1 MRTSRLLTGG
11 AVGSLF
17 LLPFSHQ
24 RGPNGTLDGFW
35 QLEKVLIHAA
45 FLLSAYSQP
54 SGCCPARLLWL
65 HSSMTECHLSSMTEC
80 FLRFAQKNDGM
91 LVDFCMAECRF
102 FCYNKRRRER
112 GDIMPISD
120 KKKISNSRYIAKCD
134 SIQIRPP
141 KERGDEIR
149 AAAAAAGQSMQSYIL
164 QACAERM
171 ARDGFT
177 PAESGEEGGL

>member
-1 MRTSRLLTGG
+1 MAKLSAKYEILYIIDPAQGEEGIAALVEKFKGI
-11 AVGSLF
+11 VEN
-17 LLPFSHQ
+17 H
-24 RGPNGTLDGFW
+24 GTLTSVDEWGKRHLAYPINDLTEGYYVYMTCDVTPDMPAELDRVFKITDG
-35 QLEKVLIHAA
+35 I
-45 FLLSAYSQP
+45 
-54 SGCCPARLLWL
+54 
-65 HSSMTECHLSSMTEC
+65 
-80 FLRFAQKNDGM
+80 LRSIIVA
-91 LVDFCMAECRF
+91 VEEY
-102 FCYNKRRRER
+102 YNKRRRER

-171 ARDGFT
+171 TRDGFT